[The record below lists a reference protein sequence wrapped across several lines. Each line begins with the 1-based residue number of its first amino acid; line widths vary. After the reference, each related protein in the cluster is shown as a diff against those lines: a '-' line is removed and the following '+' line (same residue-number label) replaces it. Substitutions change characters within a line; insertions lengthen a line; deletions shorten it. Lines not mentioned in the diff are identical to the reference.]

1 MKIGILGRN
10 ANNWG
15 IQQLRRAL
23 NKQKV
28 SSSIIHFSQIATSI
42 QFPSYSTPEDVDN
55 LRAYDALIVRPI
67 GRGSLEE
74 IIFRMDLLR
83 YAKRQGILVINP
95 PDAIEKCVDKY
106 YALSLLEEGGFRVP
120 QTIVTESIKGAIE
133 GFHQLGGD
141 IIVKPLFGSQ
151 GVGTARISN
160 AEIARRTFRSL
171 RFQHNV
177 LYLQK
182 FIPHDNKDIRVFVA
196 GNRVISAMKRI
207 GKSWKTNISQGAQ
220 PYFIKLSKELEKL
233 AIKASKL
240 LGCEISGVDIL
251 EDEKGPVILEVNSQ
265 PGWRGLQSV
274 AKVNIADGIVSHIL
288 TKMRK

>member
-1 MKIGILGRN
+1 MKVGILGRDVDD
-10 ANNWG
+10 WG
-15 IQQLRRAL
+15 TQQLKTSLKKYR
-23 NKQKV
+23 V
-28 SSSIIHFSQIATSI
+28 PSSLIRFSRVATSI
-42 QFPSYSTPEDVDN
+42 QFSNYSTSKNIDKIIDCN
-55 LRAYDALIVRPI
+55 ALIVRSI

-74 IIFRMDLLR
+74 IIFRMDLLH
-83 YAKRQGILVINP
+83 YAERQGILVINP
-95 PDAIEKCVDKY
+95 PEAIEKCADKY
-106 YALSLLEEGGFRVP
+106 YALVLLEEGGFRVP

-151 GVGTARISN
+151 GVGSIRISDI
-160 AEIARRTFRSL
+160 EIARRIFRSL

-182 FIPHDNKDIRVFVA
+182 FIPHCHRDIRAFVV
-196 GNRVISAMKRI
+196 GSIVISAMRRI
-207 GKSWKTNISQGAQ
+207 GKSWKTNVSQGAK
-220 PYFIKLSKELEKL
+220 PVSIKLSKELEKL
-233 AIKASKL
+233 AVSASNL

-251 EDEKGPVILEVNSQ
+251 EGEKDPVILEVNSQ

-274 AKVNIADGIVSHIL
+274 TKVNIADRIVNHIL

>member
-1 MKIGILGRN
+1 MKIGILGRD
-10 ANNWG
+10 ADNWG

-23 NKQKV
+23 KRHKV
-28 SSSIIHFSQIATSI
+28 SSSIIRFSQIATSI
-42 QFPSYSTPEDVDN
+42 QFPNYSTPENVDN
-55 LRAYDALIVRPI
+55 LTAYDVLIVRPV

-74 IIFRMDLLR
+74 IIFRMDLLH
-83 YAKRQGILVINP
+83 YAERQGILVINP

-160 AEIARRTFRSL
+160 AEIARRIFRSL

-182 FIPHDNKDIRVFVA
+182 FIPHNNEDIRIFVT
-196 GNRVISAMKRI
+196 GSRVISAMRRI

-220 PYFIKLSKELEKL
+220 PDFIKLSKELEQL
-233 AIKASKL
+233 AIKAS
-240 LGCEISGVDIL
+240 
-251 EDEKGPVILEVNSQ
+251 
-265 PGWRGLQSV
+265 
-274 AKVNIADGIVSHIL
+274 
-288 TKMRK
+288 